1 MLVIP
6 PARDRLM
13 SHPCRA
19 DSLISDSSVLA
30 KKVHSVD
37 RGKSDEK
44 SDHASAEKS
53 DLFKTPSDSFDAMH
67 HPCKTSK
74 VLNGPLNKEKDDF
87 VEISVAAGRC

>member
-13 SHPCRA
+13 SDPCRA
-19 DSLISDSSVLA
+19 DSLISDGSVLA

-37 RGKSDEK
+37 ESDEK

-53 DLFKTPSDSFDAMH
+53 DLFKTPSDSFDVMH

-74 VLNGPLNKEKDDF
+74 VLNGPLNKERDDF
-87 VEISVAAGRC
+87 VEIGVAAGRC

>member
-1 MLVIP
+1 
-6 PARDRLM
+6 M
-13 SHPCRA
+13 SDPCRA

-30 KKVHSVD
+30 KKVHSAD
-37 RGKSDEK
+37 GGKSDEK
-44 SDHASAEKS
+44 SDHDSTEKS
-53 DLFKTPSDSFDAMH
+53 DLFKTPSDSFDVMH

>member
-1 MLVIP
+1 
-6 PARDRLM
+6 M
-13 SHPCRA
+13 SDPCGA
-19 DSLISDSSVLA
+19 DSLISDGSVFA

-37 RGKSDEK
+37 VSDEK

-74 VLNGPLNKEKDDF
+74 VLNGPLNKERDDF
-87 VEISVAAGRC
+87 VEIGVAAGRC